1 MKKSILSLIF
11 LIIGSYLNAQNLNVV
26 KEPQV
31 FPDQPR
37 REIRMPQ
44 LEGYEI
50 IKGDFHLHTVFSDG
64 SVWPTVRVQEAWRDG
79 LDAIAISDHVEY
91 RPKRNF
97 LGGSLNQVHEIALPE
112 AEKYGIILVKSAEIT
127 RRMPPGHL
135 NALFLTDIDA
145 LDTESWQD
153 ALEAARRQGA
163 FIFWNHPGWQAQQP
177 DTCIW
182 FDVHERLM
190 KQDLI
195 HGVEVYNFDEWY
207 PVALDWCR
215 DKNLAFIANSDI
227 HEPVPYMPGYSN
239 YFRPMTLV
247 IASEKTEQAMKEAMF
262 NRQTVAFFAGKL
274 AGPQLWLEKMFHASV
289 VVGKPF
295 NIKPDGSAS
304 ITLTN
309 LTDIPITLQNE
320 QGRGFQLEAL
330 SAMVIPVANVNQ
342 TSELPFTVTN
352 FFTGT
357 EENLQVKLI
366 LNNF

>member
-1 MKKSILSLIF
+1 MKNNLLGLAFILISQILF
-11 LIIGSYLNAQNLNVV
+11 AQNLNVV

-91 RPKRNF
+91 RPKREF
-97 LGGSLNQVHEIALPE
+97 LSGSLNQVHDIALPE
-112 AEKYGIILVKSAEIT
+112 AQKYGIILVKSAEIT

-135 NALFLTDIDA
+135 NALFLTDIDE
-145 LDTESWQD
+145 LDTESWQE
-153 ALEAARRQGA
+153 ALEAARKQGA
-163 FIFWNHPGWQAQQP
+163 FIFWNHPGWKAQQP

-182 FDVHERLM
+182 FDEHEKLM

-207 PVALDWCR
+207 PVALDWSR

-227 HEPVPYMPGYSN
+227 HEPVPYMPGYSK

-247 IASEKTEQAMKEAMF
+247 IAREKTEQALKEAMF

-274 AGPQLWLEKMFHASV
+274 AGPQQWLERMFHASV
-289 VVGKPF
+289 VVGSPF
-295 NIKPDGSAS
+295 NLQENGSAS
-304 ITLTN
+304 ITITN
-309 LTDIPITLQNE
+309 VTDIPIVLQND
-320 QGRGFQLEAL
+320 QGRTFKLEAL
-330 SAMVIPVANVNQ
+330 SAAVVPVANI
-342 TSELPFTVTN
+342 SETRELSFMVTN
-352 FFTGT
+352 FYTGT
-357 EENLQVKLI
+357 SQNLKVSIKL
-366 LNNF
+366 

>member
-1 MKKSILSLIF
+1 MKKLTFSLFFLIF
-11 LIIGSYLNAQNLNVV
+11 GNFLIAQNLNVV
-26 KEPQV
+26 KEPKV

-91 RPKRNF
+91 RPKREF
-97 LGGSLNQVHEIALPE
+97 LSGSLNQVHDIALPE
-112 AEKYGIILVKSAEIT
+112 AEKHGIILVKAAEIT

-135 NALFLTDIDA
+135 NAIFITDADE
-145 LDTESWQD
+145 LENESWQE
-153 ALEAARRQGA
+153 ALEAAQKQGA

-182 FDVHERLM
+182 FDVHETLYR
-190 KQDLI
+190 QGLI

-274 AGPQLWLEKMFHASV
+274 AGPQQWLEKLFHASLV
-289 VVGKPF
+289 IGKPF
-295 NIKPDGSAS
+295 NVKPDGSAS
-304 ITLTN
+304 VTLTN

-320 QGRGFQLEAL
+320 QGRTFRLEAL
-330 SAMVIPVANVNQ
+330 SALVMPVENYRKGL
-342 TSELPFTVTN
+342 ELPFLITN
-352 FFTGT
+352 FYIGT
-357 EENLQVKLI
+357 DQNLKISLS
-366 LNNF
+366 LH

>member
-1 MKKSILSLIF
+1 MTMKKFTLSLIF
-11 LIIGSYLNAQNLNVV
+11 LIVGNFLVAQNLNVV

-44 LEGYEI
+44 LEGYQI

-79 LDAIAISDHVEY
+79 LDAIAITDHVEY
-91 RPKRNF
+91 RPKRGF
-97 LGGSLNQVHEIALPE
+97 LGGSLNQVHDIALPE

-145 LDTESWQD
+145 LDTESWQQS
-153 ALEAARRQGA
+153 LEEARKQDA

-182 FDVHERLM
+182 FDEHERLM

-195 HGVEVYNFDEWY
+195 HGIEVYNFDEWY

-215 DKNLAFIANSDI
+215 EKNLAFIANSDI
-227 HEPVPYMPGYSN
+227 HEPVPYMPGYSK

-247 IASEKTEQAMKEAMF
+247 IARDKTEQAMKEAMF

-274 AGPQLWLEKMFHASV
+274 AGPQQWLERMFHASV
-289 VVGKPF
+289 VVGNPF
-295 NIKPDGSAS
+295 NIRENGSAS
-304 ITLTN
+304 ITITN
-309 LTDIPITLQNE
+309 VTDIPIILQNE
-320 QGRGFQLEAL
+320 QGRTFKLEAL
-330 SAMVIPVANVNQ
+330 SAAVIPVVNI
-342 TSELPFTVTN
+342 SEARELSFMVTN

-357 EENLQVKLI
+357 NQNLKVSIKL
-366 LNNF
+366 